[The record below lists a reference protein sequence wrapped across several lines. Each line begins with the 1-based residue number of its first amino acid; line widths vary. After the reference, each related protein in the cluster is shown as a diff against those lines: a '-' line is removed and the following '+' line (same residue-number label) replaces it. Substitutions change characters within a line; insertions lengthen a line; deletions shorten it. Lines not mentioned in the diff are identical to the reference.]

1 MLNLCILINSQAIQA
16 NIMVKLSFL
25 SCQYFLMLERDKV
38 MFTGIVEGVGIVKS
52 LRELQ
57 ESWLLELELPFP
69 NGEGLEAGASLAVNG
84 CCLTIKENGSSTGSF
99 DLLEETLKR
108 TNLGELKEGD
118 RVNLERSLAANG
130 RLGGHFVTGHVDGP
144 GIIEVFEERGKNL
157 FLQVKVERDSAKYL
171 VDKGCIAVDGCSLTV
186 CEVTDNSFAVWLI
199 PHTLDQTNLKGRK
212 AGDRLNL
219 EFDLL
224 AKYVER
230 IQLKS

>member
-1 MLNLCILINSQAIQA
+1 
-16 NIMVKLSFL
+16 
-25 SCQYFLMLERDKV
+25 

-52 LRELQ
+52 LQEQ
-57 ESWLLELELPFP
+57 AESWLLQLELPFSS
-69 NGEGLEAGASLAVNG
+69 GDGLEAGASLAVNG
-84 CCLTIKENGSSTGSF
+84 CCLTMKEDGSDYGSF

-108 TNLGELKEGD
+108 TNLGELKPGD

-130 RLGGHFVTGHVDGP
+130 RLGGHFVTGHIDGL
-144 GIIEVFEERGKNL
+144 GRIEIFEERGKNL
-157 FLQVKVERDSAKYL
+157 FLQISVEPSEAKYL

-199 PHTLDQTNLKGRK
+199 PHTLDQTNLEGRK
-212 AGDRLNL
+212 VEDFLNV

-230 IQLKS
+230 IQAKS